1 MSKQKRDQIIF
12 LHERGQKKS
21 SIAKELQVSV
31 QMVQKAIKRFNET
44 GSNQDRPRTG
54 RPVTATT
61 PRIRELIRQKV
72 KRNSHRSMRALA
84 KSMQISRGS
93 VRIIVKDQLGLQSRK
108 LFKAHQLTEA
118 MKAKRLEK
126 ARKMLK
132 LVANGRHRSVVFTD
146 EKIFTIQQAHN
157 HQNDRQLL
165 PKGTCKLL

>member
-1 MSKQKRDQIIF
+1 
-12 LHERGQKKS
+12 
-21 SIAKELQVSV
+21 
-31 QMVQKAIKRFNET
+31 
-44 GSNQDRPRTG
+44 
-54 RPVTATT
+54 
-61 PRIRELIRQKV
+61 
-72 KRNSHRSMRALA
+72 MRALA

-126 ARKMLK
+126 ARKMLR

-146 EKIFTIQQAHN
+146 EKIFNIEQAHN